1 MIQLRGLESFWLAVA
16 IVVAATSVTRADDQP
31 YEINAVLPLTGAV
44 AFLGKGEQAALEVVQ
59 DLVNKRGGIRGRPIR
74 FVVLDDQSSPQ
85 LAVQLTNGLIAKGV
99 PAIIG
104 STLAAICN
112 AQAPL
117 VKDGPVLFC
126 LSPVITPP
134 AGSYVFTSGQTTD
147 DLISAT
153 LRFLQSRGWRKIAL
167 ITANDATGQDFDA
180 RIDRIMGLPENRSA
194 SLVAHEHFNLADISV
209 AAQMAHVKSSGAN
222 VLIAWTTGTQEG
234 TLLRGA
240 VDAGIDLPV
249 LISPAHL
256 TYADMKAY
264 AAFLPKEV
272 YFPGT
277 AAFAPDSL
285 PNGPIKRAVADYLA
299 AFRSHGIEPDQGY
312 LFTWNPALLI
322 VDALNKYGLGATP
335 AQIREFI
342 GSYRGAGALGQYDFQ
357 GIPQRGLNGSSVII
371 VRWDPAKGT
380 WVGASRFGGEP
391 LRR

>member
-153 LRFLQSRGWRKIAL
+153 LRFLQSRGWRAATRHLFALEGYVAPTRTTPGLQRISMPASTASWACPRIAV
-167 ITANDATGQDFDA
+167 
-180 RIDRIMGLPENRSA
+180 R
-194 SLVAHEHFNLADISV
+194 
-209 AAQMAHVKSSGAN
+209 
-222 VLIAWTTGTQEG
+222 AWWRTNTS
-234 TLLRGA
+234 
-240 VDAGIDLPV
+240 
-249 LISPAHL
+249 ISP
-256 TYADMKAY
+256 T
-264 AAFLPKEV
+264 
-272 YFPGT
+272 
-277 AAFAPDSL
+277 
-285 PNGPIKRAVADYLA
+285 
-299 AFRSHGIEPDQGY
+299 
-312 LFTWNPALLI
+312 
-322 VDALNKYGLGATP
+322 
-335 AQIREFI
+335 
-342 GSYRGAGALGQYDFQ
+342 
-357 GIPQRGLNGSSVII
+357 SVSPP
-371 VRWDPAKGT
+371 RW
-380 WVGASRFGGEP
+380 
-391 LRR
+391 LM